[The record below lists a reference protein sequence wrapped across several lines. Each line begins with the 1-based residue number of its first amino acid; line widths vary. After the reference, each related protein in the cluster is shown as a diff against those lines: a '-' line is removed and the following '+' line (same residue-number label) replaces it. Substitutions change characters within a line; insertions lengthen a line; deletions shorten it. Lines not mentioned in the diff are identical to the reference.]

1 MRSRRLAVGAVA
13 GLVALAGLTG
23 CGTGKK
29 APAAASSSGYA
40 TAAADHNIS
49 ADLTVLTNRTDL
61 VADGTMN
68 KYSAAFNKVY
78 PNIKITW
85 QTAKDYEGDVKT
97 RMSTNDYGDVLLVP
111 NNVPQSDY
119 PNYFAPLGSAADL
132 AKTYRFVD
140 RGTVGDKVYGITGF
154 SFSNGFIYNKKV
166 WADAGITTWPTTPA
180 EFLTDLQAV
189 KDKTKAIPY
198 YTNYKDQWPL
208 SSWSSVIGSPSCDT
222 HANDELATTPTLLTP
237 TSDLGVGYSLLYDI
251 VNKKLSEPDPTTTN
265 WENSK
270 GLIANGQI
278 ATMWLGSWAIVQMQ
292 AAAAKAGQDPSEIGY
307 MPFPAQTNGKFCAVI
322 AGDYQY
328 AINAHSKNI
337 PAARAFLDWEI
348 NDSTIAA
355 DNQAVAAKT
364 DAPLP
369 AALKPFTDNGVQL
382 ITLTEDKV
390 NLVNKIDNDSQV
402 GLSNPENWQ
411 KLVDI
416 ARGAQSGDLDSFFKN
431 LNGEWATAEKA
442 DAGS

>member
-1 MRSRRLAVGAVA
+1 MRNNRLAVGALA
-13 GLVALAGLTG
+13 GAVALAGLAG

-29 APAAASSSGYA
+29 ADTAASSGYA
-40 TAAADHNIS
+40 SAATDHSIS
-49 ADLTVLTNRTDL
+49 ANLTVLTNRTDL

-68 KYSAAFNKVY
+68 KYSAAFNKIY

-97 RMSTNDYGDVLLVP
+97 RMSTNDYGDVLLIP
-111 NNVPQSDY
+111 NNVPQADY
-119 PNYFAPLGSAADL
+119 PSYFAPLGTVADL
-132 AKTYRFVD
+132 SKEYRFAD
-140 RGTVGDKVYGITGF
+140 RGAVGDKVYGITGF

-166 WADAGITTWPTTPA
+166 WAAAGITSWPTTPDQ
-180 EFLTDLQAV
+180 FLADLQAI
-189 KDKTKAIPY
+189 KAKTKAIPY

-222 HANDELATTPTLLTP
+222 HADDALATTPKPLTP

-251 VNKKLSEPDPTTTN
+251 VDKKLSEPDPTTTN

-270 GLIANGQI
+270 GLIADGQI

-292 AAAAKAGQDPSEIGY
+292 AAATKAGQDPSEIGY
-307 MPFPAQTNGKFCAVI
+307 MPFPAQANGKFCAVI

-355 DNQAVAAKT
+355 DNQAVAAKLT
-364 DAPLP
+364 APLP
-369 AALKPFTDNGVQL
+369 AALKPFTDHGVQL
-382 ITLTEDKV
+382 ITLTQDKV
-390 NLVNKIDNDSQV
+390 NAVNKIDNDSQV
-402 GLSNPENWQ
+402 GLSKPENWQ

-416 ARGAQSGDLDSFFKN
+416 ARGAQSGDLTSFFGD
-431 LNGEWATAEKA
+431 LNSKWAKAEKA

>member
-1 MRSRRLAVGAVA
+1 MRSRRLGAGAVA

-29 APAAASSSGYA
+29 APSAASSSGYA
-40 TAAADHNIS
+40 TAAADHGIS
-49 ADLTVLTNRTDL
+49 ANLTVLTNRTDL

-68 KYSAAFNKVY
+68 KYSAAFNEIY

-97 RMSTNDYGDVLLVP
+97 RMSTNDYGDVLLIP

-154 SFSNGFIYNKKV
+154 SFSNGFVYNKKV
-166 WADAGITTWPTTPA
+166 WAAAGITTWPTAPA
-180 EFLTDLQAV
+180 EFLADLQAI

-222 HANDELATTPTLLTP
+222 HANDELAATPTLLTP
-237 TSDLGVGYSLLYDI
+237 TSDLGVGYSLLYGI
-251 VNKKLSEPDPTTTN
+251 VDKKLSEPDPTTTN

-307 MPFPAQTNGKFCAVI
+307 MPFPAQANGKFCAVI

-328 AINAHSKNI
+328 AINAHSKNV

-416 ARGAQSGDLDSFFKN
+416 ARGAQSGDLDSFFKD
-431 LNGEWATAEKA
+431 LNGRWATAEKA

>member
-1 MRSRRLAVGAVA
+1 MRSTRLAVGAVA
-13 GLVALAGLTG
+13 GAVVLVGLAG

-29 APAAASSSGYA
+29 AASTGSASGFA
-40 TAAADHNIS
+40 VAAADHTIS
-49 ADLTVLTNRTDL
+49 AKLTVLTNRTDL
-61 VADGTMN
+61 VADGTMD
-68 KYSAAFNKVY
+68 KYSAAFNKIY

-97 RMSTNDYGDVLLVP
+97 RMSTNDYGDVLLIP
-111 NNVPQSDY
+111 NNVPQADY
-119 PNYFAPLGSAADL
+119 PAYFAPLGSTADL
-132 AKTYRFVD
+132 AKDYRFAD
-140 RGTVGDKVYGITGF
+140 RGAVKGTVYGITGF
-154 SFSNGFIYNKKV
+154 SFSNGFVYNKKV
-166 WADAGITTWPTTPA
+166 WADAGITSWPTTSDQ
-180 EFLTDLQAV
+180 FLADLQAI

-222 HANDELATTPTLLTP
+222 HADDDLATAPALLTP
-237 TSDLGVGYSLLYDI
+237 TSDLGVGYSLLYNV

-270 GLIANGQI
+270 GLLANGQI
-278 ATMWLGSWAIVQMQ
+278 GTMWLGSWAIVQMQ

-307 MPFPAQTNGKFCAVI
+307 MPFPAQANGKFCAVI

-328 AINAHSKNI
+328 AINIHSKNI

-348 NDSTIAA
+348 NDSTIAK
-355 DNQAVAAKT
+355 DNQAVAAKL

-369 AALKPFTDNGVQL
+369 DALKPFTDNGVRL
-382 ITLTEDKV
+382 ITLTQNKV
-390 NLVNKIDNDSQV
+390 TTVNKIDTDSQV

-416 ARGAQSGDLDSFFKN
+416 ARGAQPGDMNSFFSG
-431 LNGEWATAEKA
+431 LNAKWAAAEKA
-442 DAGS
+442 DSGS